1 MTASEAPATRAG
13 AHAASGRAK
22 HAAEPAVDKPPAT
35 HSAGTQAAGDRAAST
50 QPTGAQPIAA
60 ASEPSLGKL
69 VQDAS
74 AQVSTLIRSEIELA
88 KLELRSSV
96 KNAGVGVGFFAA
108 AAVILV
114 FSLVFGFLTLAE
126 AIAALGVY
134 RWLAFLIVFVL
145 QLLLVGAFAF
155 IGLRRVKRVKAPQ
168 TTIRT
173 TKETVEYL
181 RRSRG

>member
-22 HAAEPAVDKPPAT
+22 HAAEPAVDKPT
-35 HSAGTQAAGDRAAST
+35 ST
-50 QPTGAQPIAA
+50 QPTGTQANGTQAIGA

-126 AIAALGVY
+126 AISALGVY

-168 TTIRT
+168 TTIKT
-173 TKETVEYL
+173 TKETVDYL

>member
-22 HAAEPAVDKPPAT
+22 HAAETAVDKPPAT
-35 HSAGTQAAGDRAAST
+35 HSAGAQTTGDQAAGK
-50 QPTGAQPIAA
+50 QPIGA

-145 QLLLVGAFAF
+145 QLLLVGAFAL

-173 TKETVEYL
+173 TKETVQYL